1 MGIIL
6 IPTCP
11 LECIVSRTACPV
23 PVIHTVK
30 QSLHLTRKKLLRH
43 DGLTTSEHMYSGLI
57 NVENIS
63 STLFASK

>member
-1 MGIIL
+1 MGIVS
-6 IPTCP
+6 IPVCP

-23 PVIHTVK
+23 QVIHTVK
-30 QSLHLTRKKLLRH
+30 QPLHLTRKKLLRH
-43 DGLTTSEHMYSGLI
+43 DDLTMSEHMYSGLI